1 MDDEDASSAGYAGT
15 QPTGP
20 TGQQLVEIED
30 KIDGYWDVELVDP
43 EGVITKKQLNTN
55 EVFANGL
62 PDGMRIILTS

>member
-1 MDDEDASSAGYAGT
+1 MDDEDASSAGSAGT

-43 EGVITKKQLNTN
+43 EGVITKKQLKEN

-62 PDGMRIILTS
+62 PDGMRIILT